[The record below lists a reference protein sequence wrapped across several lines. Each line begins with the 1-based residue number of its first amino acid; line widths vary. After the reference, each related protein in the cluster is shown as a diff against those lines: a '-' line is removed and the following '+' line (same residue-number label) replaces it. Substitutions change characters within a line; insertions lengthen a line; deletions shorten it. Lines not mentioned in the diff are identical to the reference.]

1 MYDFIA
7 VCLNLFGHP
16 HKTISFYLKEWHQPG
31 LLLLPANAKK
41 FKLTHSPN
49 SFPSHFSETN
59 KQKMLLPPSCVVF
72 SNSSKSNT
80 HSLFL
85 FIFAFFPFFPNL
97 SFFRLL
103 NVILTFFI
111 YARLLFFPFIYKNV
125 IAGDS
130 KYRGFLSVGAGS
142 RLNCD
147 WEWERGKGREE
158 NGGGDFTRLW
168 GTWTP

>member
-1 MYDFIA
+1 
-7 VCLNLFGHP
+7 V
-16 HKTISFYLKEWHQPG
+16 T
-31 LLLLPANAKK
+31 PARPTTATCKCEK
-41 FKLTHSPN
+41 LKLTHSPN

-72 SNSSKSNT
+72 SNSSKLNT
-80 HSLFL
+80 HSLIL

-111 YARLLFFPFIYKNV
+111 YARLLFFPFIYKYV

-147 WEWERGKGREE
+147 WERERGKRRGGNE
-158 NGGGDFTRLW
+158 GGGFYAFMGHVDTLVVTVVNRGCSYFGRK
-168 GTWTP
+168 